1 VQSYLNVPN
10 LLAAAIS
17 RGAGAIHPGYGFLS
31 ENATFVQMC
40 ADHGILF
47 IGPSPDSITT
57 MGDKA
62 TARKTM
68 MEAGVPCVPGSPGLV
83 ETEPEAQRVRHD
95 FALMHGGVCRVRA
108 LSRRRRA
115 VCRGCWLHQSPRRS
129 GRPAKLPVCI
139 VARDCM
145 L

>member
-10 LLAAAIS
+10 LLAAALS

-31 ENATFVQMC
+31 ENASFVQMC
-40 ADHGILF
+40 SDHGILF
-47 IGPSPDSITT
+47 IGPDPESITV

-83 ETEPEAQRVRHD
+83 KTEDDAQKVRF
-95 FALMHGGVCRVRA
+95 FAQ
-108 LSRRRRA
+108 
-115 VCRGCWLHQSPRRS
+115 GCQL
-129 GRPAKLPVCI
+129 
-139 VARDCM
+139 
-145 L
+145 